1 MSCRKSRGKEAQRSS
16 FSGSDPRPPA
26 ITVCAKRR
34 SPSWV
39 ARRVSPEQLGRRPGA
54 EAPGWP
60 VSREAR
66 RMRRAPA
73 PIPSF
78 RRRRPEASAST
89 PPPRRLGGACGAG
102 RARRRDNVGAVAA
115 AAAPPPVP
123 AAAAASQPSC
133 RGPGGARRVQLRG
146 PHPRPPRRRDGDSL
160 VPGEGA
166 EAERAAPAHP
176 VQAAE
181 GGGQQVLRRLRG

>member
-1 MSCRKSRGKEAQRSS
+1 MERSS

-26 ITVCAKRR
+26 ITVSAKRG
-34 SPSWV
+34 SPSRA
-39 ARRVSPEQLGRRPGA
+39 ARRVFPEQRGRRPGTK
-54 EAPGWP
+54 APVWP

-73 PIPSF
+73 PVPSF
-78 RRRRPEASAST
+78 RRRRPEASAPT
-89 PPPRRLGGACGAG
+89 PPPRRLGCGCGAG
-102 RARRRDNVGAVAA
+102 RVRRRVNVGAVAA

-123 AAAAASQPSC
+123 AAAAASRPSS
-133 RGPGGARRVQLRG
+133 RGLGGARRVQLRG

-181 GGGQQVLRRLRG
+181 GGRQQVLRRLRG